1 MKKHYLFTLFATML
15 LLAGCDYNEDNF
27 EGFDE
32 ITITDVAK
40 FEGEYTGKYPS
51 EGYFTDKTALES
63 SVASM
68 LSTLYPYCDKGS
80 TAKVT
85 VLFGDVTKGLERAN
99 ITYTLT
105 SDDYN
110 AMGEEK
116 GQPGKYDNFD
126 SNMDVDA
133 YLKAFLNQKYAGE
146 KQGIT
151 ISINYK
157 FYSSGSTSS
166 MTKTYKRTATDW
178 IEIEM
183 DAFTADTDYTLTDDD
198 YISMGTESGKPGK
211 YKNFDS
217 NMDVDFYLTNFL
229 RVKFPYTKEGSTCE
243 VTYKYYANKT
253 TSNKTA
259 LYKYDGAAWAAY
271 DPYADVVE
279 VSAKI
284 AEMSYD
290 GTAWKLNRLVGGSW
304 KYTFATEDYTAL
316 VEWVLA
322 NKPNYKSTMYET
334 EEYYFGA
341 SYYYGNINNVY
352 STWTKYYNVNDEYT
366 GKTDEQIQQI
376 MDERLAWGIANIILP
391 MHVDNP
397 DSGLSYQITYN
408 VYGGRGS
415 GYYTMSFMYNVE
427 KQTYE
432 LVAGPVAQ

>member
-32 ITITDVAK
+32 INISDVAK

-68 LSTLYPYCDKGS
+68 LSALYPYCDKGS

-85 VLFGDVTKGLERAN
+85 VLFGDVTKGMDRADVL
-99 ITYTLT
+99 YMLT

-126 SNMDVDA
+126 SKMDVDA
-133 YLKAFLNQKYAGE
+133 YLKAFLNEKYSNKKEG
-146 KQGIT
+146 T
-151 ISINYK
+151 TVSISYK
-157 FYSSGSTSS
+157 FYANGGTSNL
-166 MTKTYKRTATDW
+166 TKTFKRTATDW
-178 IEIEM
+178 NEIEM
-183 DAFTADTDYTLTDDD
+183 EAFSASMNYTLTDDD

-229 RVKFPYTKEGSTCE
+229 RINFPYTEKGSTCE

-253 TSNKTA
+253 TTNQNA
-259 LYKYDGAAWAAY
+259 IYKYDGAAWVAY
-271 DPYADVVE
+271 DPYEDVVE

-284 AEMSYD
+284 AEMSFN
-290 GTAWKLNRLVGGSW
+290 GSAWTLNRLVGGSW

-322 NKPNYKSTMYET
+322 NKPEYKSTKYEN
-334 EEYYFGA
+334 EEYYFGS
-341 SYYYGNINNVY
+341 SYYYGNINNAY
-352 STWTKYYNVNDEYT
+352 STWTQYYNINDQYT
-366 GKTDEQIQQI
+366 DLSNEQIQAI

-397 DSGLSYQITYN
+397 DTGLSYQITYN

-415 GYYTMSFMYNVE
+415 GYYTMSFMYNQE
-427 KQTYE
+427 EQTYE